1 MVGLLG
7 GLYSYIILDGLCGT
21 SFRLAL
27 CVLHCSCSAMV
38 GICLT
43 RLETRTKE
51 FSMCASHGVLRNL
64 KAQ

>member
-1 MVGLLG
+1 MIILLG
-7 GLYSYIILDGLCGT
+7 DGRSKSLNDLLCWSFFSVVLCDSY
-21 SFRLAL
+21 
-27 CVLHCSCSAMV
+27 CSCGETV

-51 FSMCASHGVLRNL
+51 FSTYASHGVLRNL